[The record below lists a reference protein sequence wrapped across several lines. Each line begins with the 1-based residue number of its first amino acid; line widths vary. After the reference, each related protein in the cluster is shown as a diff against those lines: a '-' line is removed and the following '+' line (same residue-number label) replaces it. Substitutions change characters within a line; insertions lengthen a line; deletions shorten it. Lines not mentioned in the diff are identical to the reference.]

1 MSVELEGTDIKAM
14 ISERYGARARAVLEN
29 GTSSCCGSQTSCC
42 GSVPTGV
49 NAFSEGLYAVSEL
62 EGVPLQAALATLGCA
77 NPVALSELHPAEV
90 VLDVGSGGGLDVILS
105 ARRVGPAGHAYGL
118 DMTDEMLQLA
128 WRNALDA
135 KVGNVTF
142 MKGDVEAMPIP
153 DNSIDVVISNCVI
166 NLSTDKDR
174 AFAEIYRVLKP
185 GGRLAVADVVVRG
198 GLPEDSPI
206 ADLMRRDPVAWGNCV
221 AGALSDAEYETKL
234 FAAGFV
240 DTELQVLRTH
250 QTAELLGACL
260 PTWCREFSRAELD
273 AVMCRFTSSLVRA
286 RKPATPSD
294 RNGRHG

>member
-1 MSVELEGTDIKAM
+1 MSVELDSTDIKAM

-29 GTSSCCGSQTSCC
+29 GTQSCCGSQASCC
-42 GSVPTGV
+42 GSVPAGV
-49 NAFSEGLYAVSEL
+49 NAFSEGLYAVDEL
-62 EGVPLQAALATLGCA
+62 DGVPLQAALATLGCA
-77 NPVALSELHPAEV
+77 NPLALSELHPGEI

-105 ARRVGPAGHAYGL
+105 ARRVGSEGHAYGL

-166 NLSTDKDR
+166 NLSTNKDR
-174 AFAEIYRVLKP
+174 ALAEIYRVLKP

-206 ADLMRRDPVAWGNCV
+206 TDLMRRDPVAWGNCV
-221 AGALSDAEYETKL
+221 AGALSDSEYEIKL

-240 DTELQVLRTH
+240 DRELQVLRTH
-250 QTAELLGACL
+250 ETAELFGAGL
-260 PTWCREFSRAELD
+260 PAWSREFSRDQLD

-286 RKPATPSD
+286 RKPACLSD
-294 RNGRHG
+294 RNDRHG